1 MMQEFRAAGGS
12 VAMITHDMRLV
23 GEYAD
28 SLLVLAKGR
37 AMYSG
42 TPGDFF
48 SRPEVVVAAGLSVPT
63 LGRVAAGLQR
73 VAGTPAGLFS
83 VEAFLSRAGAS
94 GSEGR

>member
-1 MMQEFRAAGGS
+1 
-12 VAMITHDMRLV
+12 MITHDMRLV

-42 TPGDFF
+42 TRRFLLPARSG
-48 SRPEVVVAAGLSVPT
+48 SGCGAVCAHARAGS
-63 LGRVAAGLQR
+63 GGLQR